1 MTKIKPGREDGSID
15 LEFFTKVVKENPA
28 SVYLIDVRDPD
39 EFSTGS
45 FKTAENIPV
54 DKLEARIPA
63 LPANKPIIFV
73 CGTGARSGEAY
84 YMLQDL
90 RPQLKEV
97 YYVEAEITIAKDGS
111 FKLTEIIN

>member
-1 MTKIKPGREDGSID
+1 MTQIKPGKEEGSID
-15 LEFFTKVVKENPA
+15 LEFFTRIVKENPS

-45 FKTAENIPV
+45 FTNAENIPV
-54 DKLEARIPA
+54 DKLEARISSLHA
-63 LPANKPIIFV
+63 DKPIVFV

-84 YMLQDL
+84 YMVQDL

-97 YYVEAEITIAKDGS
+97 YYVEADITIAKDGT
-111 FKLTEIIN
+111 FKLTEITN